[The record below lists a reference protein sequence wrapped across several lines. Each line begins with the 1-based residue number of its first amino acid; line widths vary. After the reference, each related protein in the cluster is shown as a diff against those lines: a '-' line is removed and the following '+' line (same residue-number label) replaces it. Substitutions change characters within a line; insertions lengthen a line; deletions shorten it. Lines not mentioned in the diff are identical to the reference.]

1 MLTGKRLLIT
11 GVVTTDSIA
20 WAVAE
25 RAQLHNAEV
34 ILTTF
39 DRVRE
44 LTETAAAALPRMP
57 EILTLD
63 ASRSGDFSQLADALG
78 DRRLDGALHAIA
90 FAPRAAL
97 AGDFLSADDDAIELA
112 FRTSTTSYARLA
124 GVVQQCAGPEGAS
137 LVGLDF
143 DADGRAWPV
152 YNWMGV
158 CKVALQATMRYVAR
172 DLGPSGVRANLVA
185 AGPLHTR
192 AAGGIPDFQSLLD
205 AYEAAPLG
213 WDATDPGPV
222 ADAVCFLLS
231 DMGRAIS
238 GEVLHVDGG
247 YHALAA
253 PGVHAGAG
261 RNAEVA
267 AGQS

>member
-1 MLTGKRLLIT
+1 MLTQKRLLIT

-39 DRVRE
+39 DRVRD
-44 LTETAAAALPRMP
+44 LTEAASCALPRMP

-63 ASRSGDFSQLADALG
+63 ATRPGDYQGLVDQLDG
-78 DRRLDGALHAIA
+78 REVDGALHAIA
-90 FAPRAAL
+90 FAPREAL
-97 AGDFLSADDDAIELA
+97 AGDFLSASDEAIELA
-112 FRTSTTSYARLA
+112 FRTSTTSFARLA
-124 GVVQQCAGPEGAS
+124 DVVSRCAPAQGAS
-137 LVGLDF
+137 VVGLDF

-172 DLGPSGVRANLVA
+172 DLGPRGIRANLVA

-192 AAGGIPDFQSLLD
+192 AASGIPDFQSLLD

-213 WDATDPGPV
+213 WDASDATPV

-238 GEVLHVDGG
+238 GEILHVDGG

-253 PGVHAGAG
+253 PGIGQ
-261 RNAEVA
+261 RSKVA
-267 AGQS
+267 L

>member
-1 MLTGKRLLIT
+1 MLAGKRLLIT

-39 DRVRE
+39 DRVRA
-44 LTETAAAALPRMP
+44 LTEEASCALPRRP

-63 ASRSGDFSQLADALG
+63 ANRRQDFYDIEQALLG
-78 DRRLDGALHAIA
+78 RPLDGALHAIA
-90 FAPRAAL
+90 FAPKDAL
-97 AGDFLSADDDAIELA
+97 AGDFLAASDEAIEVA

-124 GVVQQCAGPEGAS
+124 GLLAKTAGPRGAS

-158 CKVALQATMRYVAR
+158 CKVALQAVMRYVAR
-172 DLGPSGVRANLVA
+172 DLGPQGIRANLVA

-213 WDATDPGPV
+213 WDAADPGPV

-231 DMGRAIS
+231 DLGRAIS

-247 YHALAA
+247 YNALAA
-253 PGVHAGAG
+253 PGVRTPTDSQPG
-261 RNAEVA
+261 V
-267 AGQS
+267 